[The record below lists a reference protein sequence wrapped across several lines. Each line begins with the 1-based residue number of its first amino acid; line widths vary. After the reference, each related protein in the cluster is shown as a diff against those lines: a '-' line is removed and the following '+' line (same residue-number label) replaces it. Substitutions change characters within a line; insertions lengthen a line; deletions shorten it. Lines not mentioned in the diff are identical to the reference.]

1 MFQGLGKGN
10 LFYILRKGD
19 QSSLQIGKVINV
31 ISPAMPYGSYVGTM
45 EVVVSV
51 GENTYNFKELLPTE
65 SLHEY
70 PYEGVT
76 VSDNKDMI
84 RNKIE
89 ASFRESMQVIE
100 SCDYHKKNAESC
112 DKMLRELNPQLAKE
126 KAQQEKIESLEKKV
140 VGMDN
145 ALTDIKEMLSKA
157 LNNSS
162 NNSKK
167 QQT

>member
-1 MFQGLGKGN
+1 MFQALGKGN

-19 QSSLQIGKVINV
+19 HFTLQIGKVVDVINHT
-31 ISPAMPYGSYVGTM
+31 APYGSYIGSM
-45 EVVVSV
+45 EVIVSS
-51 GENTYNFKELLPTE
+51 EESTFNFKELLPTE

-84 RNKIE
+84 RSKIE
-89 ASFRESMQVIE
+89 SMLSESVGVIE
-100 SCDYHKKNAESC
+100 SYDWHKNNAESC
-112 DKMLRELNPQLAKE
+112 KKMLIELNPQLAKE
-126 KAQQEKIESLEKKV
+126 KAQEEKIENLEKKV

-157 LNNSS
+157 LNSS
-162 NNSKK
+162 NNNYKK
-167 QQT
+167 Q